1 MLRWLRKP
9 KSTQPPSGAPL
20 MSMSESLVEL
30 RRLAPEAWKPDLER
44 AIDRVAL
51 RDWWVVW
58 ELMQRIAAVERGTP
72 FGQEAA
78 RLAERAQR
86 LDAEN
91 WLPPPP
97 SPVTRQPANW

>member
-1 MLRWLRKP
+1 MLRFLRRP
-9 KSTQPPSGAPL
+9 KHTPSQSGAPL
-20 MSMSESLVEL
+20 MSMAESLVDL
-30 RRLAPEAWKPDLER
+30 RRRAPEAWKPDLER

-51 RDWWVVW
+51 RDWWIVW

-78 RLAERAQR
+78 RLADRAQR

-97 SPVTRQPANW
+97 PPVARQPANW